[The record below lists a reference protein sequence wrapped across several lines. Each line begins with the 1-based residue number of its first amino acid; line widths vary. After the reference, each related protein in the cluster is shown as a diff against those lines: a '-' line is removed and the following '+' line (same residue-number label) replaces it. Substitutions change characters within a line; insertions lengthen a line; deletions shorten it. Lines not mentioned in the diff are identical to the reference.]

1 MPVGVEEFFQVCNL
15 GSQLGAFVGIGH
27 EHAVGRHFYYLC
39 RALDVSTPLYR
50 IGGRSERLV
59 LYKLKSP
66 TVVYESISCDT
77 CFLVVCLAEPSVY
90 DHKFSIGFDWILTF

>member
-50 IGGRSERLV
+50 IEIPDCGIRE
-59 LYKLKSP
+59 Y
-66 TVVYESISCDT
+66 
-77 CFLVVCLAEPSVY
+77 
-90 DHKFSIGFDWILTF
+90 ILRYLFPCGMPR